1 MSNQI
6 KYLDDFYESWF
17 LDYAS
22 YVILE
27 RAIPKQEDG
36 LKPVQRRILH
46 SMFEM
51 HDNRFHK
58 VANIIGNSMKYHP
71 HGDASIGD
79 ALVNLTHRSMLI
91 ETQGNFGDIRTGD
104 KAAAPRYVEAK
115 ISNFALDV
123 GFNKRLTNFQDSY
136 DGRNR
141 EPVSLPMK
149 FPLLLLN
156 GVEGIAVG
164 LSTKVMPHNFVEL
177 IKASISILNDKT
189 FNIYPDF
196 NGGGLIDVDNYK
208 KGAKGGK
215 IRLRS
220 NIEIIDKEKL
230 SIRSVPYSTNT
241 GSLIDSIIK
250 ANDNGK
256 IKIKN
261 IEDNTAEEVDIIIT
275 LPKGISPNQ
284 TIDALYLFTH
294 CELSVSPN
302 CCVIKN
308 NKPIFTDINSLLI
321 DSTLQTK
328 DVLKSELELQKKD
341 FEYKWHLLSLEK
353 IFIENKI
360 YRLIE
365 GADSFKKVLE
375 LIESALRPFESLL
388 KKIISKDDVIY
399 LTELKIKKISKYDID
414 KTVNKLKVLDS
425 DIIKVVGH
433 IKNITEYTIIFYKNL
448 LTKYGK
454 DKERKT
460 KIEKFDTIK
469 VKQAALTNKKFYINR
484 KEGFIGFSL
493 KKDQLLCECSE
504 FDDIIIFRED
514 GSYFVTKVGDKKFVG
529 KNIVYAGKWKKNDRH
544 MIYNLVYVNNQ
555 DKKAYIKRFSVES
568 LLKDKEYFVSKNM
581 NSGKI
586 LYITGNPN
594 SESEIIK
601 INLHFKSNAKK
612 KEFDYDFND
621 IIIKNRS
628 SKGNIL
634 TKYPIRKIVQHQI
647 GKSTFGG
654 KKIWFEESIGKLNY
668 DNRGILLGR
677 FEGDSRILVIYKTGE
692 YEISSID
699 ISKRFNNSYI
709 ALLCK
714 YEENNTITCLHYIG
728 NKKTYYLKRF
738 KIETNQ
744 INKLF
749 CFIDES
755 RGSKFIKCAIDSN
768 LNLSFNYYLRN
779 GDKKTKKIIIN
790 EFIDVKGWKASGN
803 KLPNQLRMSRFLFE
817 QEQDQDLSKLEIPSD
832 NNESEDINKIT
843 NINKTK
849 NKKDELNNLTNN
861 NDLKLF

>member
-27 RAIPKQEDG
+27 RAVPKQEDG

-123 GFNKRLTNFQDSY
+123 GFNKRLTDFQDSY
-136 DGRNR
+136 DGRNK
-141 EPVSLPMK
+141 EPISLPMK

-164 LSTKVMPHNFVEL
+164 LSTKVMPHNFIEL
-177 IKASISILNDKT
+177 IKASVSILHNKP
-189 FNIYPDF
+189 FKIYPDF
-196 NGGGLIDVDNYK
+196 SGGGLIDVDNYK

-215 IRLRS
+215 IRLRA

-261 IEDNTAEEVDIIIT
+261 IEDNTAEDVDIIIT
-275 LPKGISPNQ
+275 LPKGISPDQ

-294 CELSVSPN
+294 CEISISPN

-308 NKPIFTDINSLLI
+308 NKPIFTDINSLLV
-321 DSTLQTK
+321 DSTLLTK
-328 DVLKSELELQKKD
+328 DILKSELELQKND
-341 FEYKWHLLSLEK
+341 FEHKWHLLSLEK

-365 GADSFKKVLE
+365 RAETFKKVLE
-375 LIESALRPFESLL
+375 VIENALKPFEKSL
-388 KKIISKDDVIY
+388 KRTISKDDITY
-399 LTELKIKKISKYDID
+399 LTELKIKKISKHDID
-414 KTVNKLKVLDS
+414 KTINKLDALES

-433 IKNITEYTIIFYKNL
+433 IKSITNYTVSFYENL
-448 LTKYGK
+448 LAKYGT
-454 DKERKT
+454 DKNRRT

-469 VKQAALTNKKFYINR
+469 VKQAALTNKKFFINR

-493 KKDQLLCECSE
+493 KKDEFLCECSE
-504 FDDIIIFRED
+504 FDDIIIFKED

-555 DKKAYIKRFSVES
+555 DKKTYIKRFSVES
-568 LLKDKEYFVSKNM
+568 LLKDKEYSVSKNM
-581 NSGKI
+581 DSGKI

-612 KEFDYDFND
+612 KEFDYDFNG
-621 IIIKNRS
+621 ILIKNRY

-634 TKYPIRKIVQHQI
+634 TKHAIRKIVQYQM

-677 FEGDSRILVIYKTGE
+677 FEGDSKILVLYKSGE

-699 ISKRFNNSYI
+699 VSKRFNNSNI
-709 ALLCK
+709 ALLLK
-714 YEENNTITCLHYIG
+714 YEENNIITCLHYVG

-749 CFIDES
+749 SFIDES
-755 RGSKFIKCAIDSN
+755 RGSKFIKCSIGSN
-768 LNLSFNYYLRN
+768 LKFSFNYHLKN
-779 GDKKTKKIIIN
+779 GTKKTKKIIVN
-790 EFIDVKGWKASGN
+790 EFIDIKGWKALGN
-803 KLPNQLRMSRFLFE
+803 KLANQLRMSRFLFE
-817 QEQDQDLSKLEIPSD
+817 EQEDLSKLEILS
-832 NNESEDINKIT
+832 DINERQDTKKTT
-843 NINKTK
+843 NLEKTK
-849 NKKDELNNLTNN
+849 KEDNQIDNQSNDS
-861 NDLKLF
+861 DLKLF